1 MNSLGVGNAEHL
13 YGDWARILDLYP
25 DGVLIVDAPGRVIWA
40 NPAAQRILGLTQTEL
55 VGRLKSELPL
65 QLYTLAGEPLAL
77 EQFPSRIVVR
87 TGRAVQDI
95 RFAVERSDGMAFV
108 DASAAPFALAADG
121 TIERVIVS
129 LHDITERVG
138 EQEERAMLVLALDA
152 ERARLRTVIDHV
164 PVGVLL
170 AEAPSG
176 RIILASPLVER
187 LLGHA
192 VYYAPDVSAYGAYQV
207 LHADGRAYAPEEQ
220 PLARALRG
228 ERIEA
233 EEVLYRRGDG
243 RVVWLRAS
251 AEPIRERDGQVIG
264 AVLAF
269 HDIERDKR
277 AGHAQQLVAE
287 ASRILA
293 TSLDYQTTLDSVA
306 RLAVP
311 DLADACLLDLLDDEG
326 APQRLGIA
334 CVDAEAERRLRQMTQ
349 RWGVSPD
356 PQRNLILEVIRLE
369 EPRLVSELDDAMLR
383 RYSTTESQYEA
394 LASLPFRSA
403 MILPLVARGRAFG
416 AISFGAGRDRRPY
429 DLDDLTVARDLADRA
444 ALAIDN
450 ARLYHEAQAASESK
464 SNFIGVLSHEFRTP
478 LTAIVGYADLL
489 DSGVGGQLAPRQL
502 DFVKPIRASA
512 WHLSQLIDE
521 ILTFSRLEAGREEV
535 QRTMTDLTASVREV
549 ADILEP
555 VAASKGLRLM
565 IDVPSQPVPARTDA
579 AKIRQI
585 LLNLLNNAIK
595 FTAAGTVTVR
605 VRSESGRAVLEVVD
619 TGIGI
624 PAEHHERIFERFW
637 QVEQGPTRRAQGTGL
652 GLAIVRRLTK
662 LLEGEVTVIS
672 APGEGSTFNVW
683 LPVDGDS

>member
-1 MNSLGVGNAEHL
+1 M
-13 YGDWARILDLYP
+13 
-25 DGVLIVDAPGRVIWA
+25 
-40 NPAAQRILGLTQTEL
+40 
-55 VGRLKSELPL
+55 
-65 QLYTLAGEPLAL
+65 
-77 EQFPSRIVVR
+77 
-87 TGRAVQDI
+87 
-95 RFAVERSDGMAFV
+95 
-108 DASAAPFALAADG
+108 
-121 TIERVIVS
+121 
-129 LHDITERVG
+129 
-138 EQEERAMLVLALDA
+138 
-152 ERARLRTVIDHV
+152 
-164 PVGVLL
+164 
-170 AEAPSG
+170 
-176 RIILASPLVER
+176 
-187 LLGHA
+187 
-192 VYYAPDVSAYGAYQV
+192 SAYGAYQV